1 MLLTGKLGDVQLQE
15 AINQCH
21 WHSFPMSV
29 ASSSSLVC
37 SSTRPPGLEHYVD
50 VETVEVTLPSNLAA
64 REQCDSALGVQAP
77 VGSLAGTDRRADV
90 T

>member
-50 VETVEVTLPSNLAA
+50 VEVTLPFNLAA
-64 REQCDSALGVQAP
+64 REQSDSALGVQAP
-77 VGSLAGTDRRADV
+77 VGSSAGTDRRADV